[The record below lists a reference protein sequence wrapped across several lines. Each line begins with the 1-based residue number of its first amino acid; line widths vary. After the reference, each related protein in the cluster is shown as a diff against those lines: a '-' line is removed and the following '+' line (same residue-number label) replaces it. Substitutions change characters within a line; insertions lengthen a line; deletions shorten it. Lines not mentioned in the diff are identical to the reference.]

1 MSMKEW
7 MELDIDNLELEQVT
21 EIEKQRVKQHVFKK
35 RKKAPI
41 WKSLSVAAVL
51 LISATTVTTFAFP
64 SLASQIPFMNN
75 VISYFDDDYGQYTN
89 FESFSDDLGLVDS
102 DNGVSILIDHA
113 VYDGTNIIVSYA
125 LKTESSLGKSLSVSG
140 GNWFDVKG
148 ANGMSGSD
156 KIIQVDNNHYIGVA
170 ELTPFFKDS
179 EHPETIEV
187 TWEPKAFYNHETTM
201 EVKGD
206 WSFNFSLSRLEG
218 TVLAVNKTVESSG
231 VNLALNSI
239 EFTDVSTVLS
249 YKQFAND
256 ELMKS
261 WLSVTPVFTVKDNL
275 GNIYV
280 DGTSGGGQTSDDFKT
295 FTGTTSFG
303 AIKDGATKLFIEPT
317 AIASLENGR
326 GHEEIPLSVIVIELT
341 SK

>member
-7 MELDIDNLELEQVT
+7 MELDIDQLETEPVT
-21 EIEKQRVKQHVFKK
+21 DLEKQRVKQHVLKK
-35 RKKAPI
+35 RKKTPL
-41 WKSLSVAAVL
+41 WKSIGVAAVL

-89 FESFSDDLGLVDS
+89 FEGFSDDLGLVDS
-102 DNGVSILIDHA
+102 DNGISILIDRA

-125 LKTESSLGKSLSVSG
+125 LETEKNLGKSIAFSG

-148 ANGMSGSD
+148 AIAMGGSEQ
-156 KIIQVDNNHYIGVA
+156 IIQIDEHHYAGVA
-170 ELTPFFKDS
+170 KFTPTFNNG
-179 EHPETIEV
+179 ENPETIEV
-187 TWEPKAFYNHETTM
+187 KWKPKAFYNHETTM

-206 WSFNFSLSRLEG
+206 WSFNFSLDRLDG
-218 TVLAVNKTVESSG
+218 TVIAVNETVENEHLS
-231 VNLALNSI
+231 LTLNSI
-239 EFTDVSTVLS
+239 EFTDVSTVLA
-249 YKQFAND
+249 YKQFASED
-256 ELMKS
+256 LRKE
-261 WLSVTPVFTVKDNL
+261 WLSVTPTFTVKDDL

-280 DGTSGGGQTSDDFKT
+280 DGLGGGGTTFDDFKT

-317 AIASLENGR
+317 VIASLENGR
-326 GHEEIPLSVIVIELT
+326 GNKEIPLSVIVVELT

>member
-7 MELDIDNLELEQVT
+7 MELDIEKLETEPVT
-21 EIEKQRVKQHVFKK
+21 DLEKQRVKQHVLKK
-35 RKKAPI
+35 RNKTPL
-41 WKSLSVAAVL
+41 WKSIGLAAVL
-51 LISATTVTTFAFP
+51 FISASTVTAFAFP
-64 SLASQIPFMNN
+64 SVASQIPFLNN
-75 VISYFDDDYGQYTN
+75 VISYFNDDYGQYTN
-89 FESFSDDLGLVDS
+89 FEAFSDDLGLVDS

-125 LKTESSLGKSLSVSG
+125 LKTEKNLGESISVSG

-148 ANGMSGSD
+148 ATGMGGSD
-156 KIIQVDNNHYIGVA
+156 KIIQINDTHYVGVA
-170 ELTPFFKDS
+170 EFTPTF
-179 EHPETIEV
+179 ENGTHPQTIEV
-187 TWEPKAFYNHETTM
+187 IWEPKAFYNHETTM

-206 WSFNFSLSRLEG
+206 WSFSFSLNRLDGSVVALNETTENEQVG
-218 TVLAVNKTVESSG
+218 IT
-231 VNLALNSI
+231 LNSI

-249 YKQFAND
+249 YKQFAG
-256 ELMKS
+256 EALRKE
-261 WLSVTPVFTVKDNL
+261 WLSVTPVFTVKDDL

-280 DGTSGGGQTSDDFKT
+280 DGTGGGGQTSDDFKT

-326 GHEEIPLSVIVIELT
+326 GHKDIVLDAIVIDLP
-341 SK
+341 K